1 MKTILTLLLI
11 FSFSSLCSAK
21 DKREPRESIRIIGV
35 ENSSPFSFTLPDGT
49 TTGLYLEYWRLW
61 SKSNNIPIEIV
72 MQPFDVAMDTIKNK
86 GAIIQGIFINDKRKQ
101 WADFSNPIH
110 NLESG
115 IIFSNKYA
123 KDIKFSELSD
133 AKVAVQAAS
142 YQESYIA
149 KKYPSLNLVA
159 YENTSEGIKKLL
171 NNEVDAVV
179 GEIPNLKVELTILR
193 LDGVYTISDEVLLNN
208 TVHAAL
214 AKGQPSLLKIIDDG
228 INNIPIQ
235 SLIELEKKWLP
246 SIKPFFS
253 NNTFLTSL
261 TMAERKWLQQLPSL
275 RLGINSNGHPYE
287 YVDDNGDF
295 SGLSSDYIDHI
306 TKALSLK
313 IEAEKNYS
321 WVELLIAVKDNEI
334 DVMSAI
340 VRTQEREKSMLFTEP
355 YFSSPTVL
363 ISRKNG
369 FHADTLESLK
379 GRAIGIPSRYALAE
393 FIETDY
399 PEITIIPVDS
409 IADGLSKLNN
419 NKFDA
424 FISEISSA
432 NYTIN
437 KEKFADLIIT
447 GFSPYNLEVS
457 MAVRAGLEPLVGIL
471 NKVFLSI
478 SEKEK
483 AEIANNWLAVKVQT
497 GIKLSTVVL
506 WVLPISSFLMLIA
519 ILIFVRLNR
528 KLKLEIIENA
538 EHQSKLR
545 ESEIKFRNMFE
556 NADVSI
562 WNEDMS
568 DLKNA
573 LEKLRTSGVTD
584 LYQYLKDH
592 PQKTLEFAAKIK
604 VINVNNA
611 TLEMFNVITESRFL
625 EQIQSVFGPGSNE
638 VFIKELCAIWD
649 GEKIFRSEITYITQ
663 DGKHISAIISFYIPV
678 SDEGFKSIPVSI
690 VDITLQKQIE
700 EKLKRAA
707 SVFTHTHEGIII
719 TDGSGSITEVND
731 AFCSITGY
739 APEDVLGEH
748 PRIFHSG
755 RQSPEFYAE
764 MSDTLLTQGY
774 WHGEVWNCRKNGEI
788 YLERLTISAEKNA
801 DGHLQHYVS
810 LITDITLMKEHHEQL
825 ERMAHYDVLTNLPNR
840 VLLADRL
847 SQSIVQCQRRNQ
859 SLAVAF
865 LDLDGFKAV
874 NDRHGHNVGDELLV
888 KVAQRMK
895 EALRDGDTLARI
907 GGDEFIAVMVDL
919 ENIADSEPVLKRL
932 LKAAA
937 DPVTLGDAV
946 MQVSAS
952 IGVSLYPQDD
962 HVGADLLM
970 RHADQAM
977 YIAKQSGKN
986 RYHIFDA
993 AQDNANKTIA
1003 QSIGD
1008 INSALDRCEF
1018 VLHYQPKVNMRT
1030 GEVIGVEA
1038 LIRWQHPV
1046 RGLVLPSEFLPA
1058 IEGHATSLE
1067 LGEWV
1072 IDTALT
1078 QISQWRSIGVKL
1090 AISVN
1095 ISANQLQEVNFTTR
1109 LADLLSAHPEVP
1121 PHCLELEILETSAL
1135 HDISQVSATMNACH
1149 ELGVRFALD
1158 DFGTGYSSLTYLKRL
1173 PAHLIKIDQSF
1184 VRDMLEDADDLAI
1197 VEGVVGLAKA
1207 FRRDVIAEGVET
1219 IAHGVALL
1227 QLGCELAQGYG
1238 IARPMPSGNIPEWVS
1253 NWKADDSWQ
1262 AYKG

>member
-123 KDIKFSELSD
+123 KDIKFSGLSD
-133 AKVAVQAAS
+133 AKVAVQSES

-149 KKYPSLNLVA
+149 KKYPSLNLVK

-214 AKGQPSLLKIIDDG
+214 AKGQPSLLKIINDG
-228 INNIPIQ
+228 IDNIPIQ

-253 NNTFLTSL
+253 NNTFLASL

-295 SGLSSDYIDHI
+295 LGLSSDYIDYI
-306 TKALSLK
+306 TKVLSLK

-321 WVELLIAVKDNEI
+321 WVELLTAVKDNEI

-369 FHADTLESLK
+369 FHADPLESLK
-379 GRAIGIPSRYALAE
+379 GRAIGIPSGYALVE

-437 KEKFADLIIT
+437 KEQFADLIIT
-447 GFSPYNLEVS
+447 GFSPYNLEIS
-457 MAVRAGLEPLVGIL
+457 MAVRTELEPLVGIL

-528 KLKLEIIENA
+528 KLKLESIENA
-538 EHQSKLR
+538 EHR
-545 ESEIKFRNMFE
+545 
-556 NADVSI
+556 
-562 WNEDMS
+562 
-568 DLKNA
+568 
-573 LEKLRTSGVTD
+573 
-584 LYQYLKDH
+584 
-592 PQKTLEFAAKIK
+592 
-604 VINVNNA
+604 
-611 TLEMFNVITESRFL
+611 
-625 EQIQSVFGPGSNE
+625 
-638 VFIKELCAIWD
+638 
-649 GEKIFRSEITYITQ
+649 
-663 DGKHISAIISFYIPV
+663 
-678 SDEGFKSIPVSI
+678 
-690 VDITLQKQIE
+690 
-700 EKLKRAA
+700 
-707 SVFTHTHEGIII
+707 
-719 TDGSGSITEVND
+719 
-731 AFCSITGY
+731 
-739 APEDVLGEH
+739 
-748 PRIFHSG
+748 
-755 RQSPEFYAE
+755 
-764 MSDTLLTQGY
+764 
-774 WHGEVWNCRKNGEI
+774 
-788 YLERLTISAEKNA
+788 
-801 DGHLQHYVS
+801 
-810 LITDITLMKEHHEQL
+810 EQL
-825 ERMAHYDVLTNLPNR
+825 QRMAHYDVLTNLPNR

-847 SQSIVQCQRRNQ
+847 SQSMVQCQRRNK

-865 LDLDGFKAV
+865 MDLDGFKAV
-874 NDRHGHNVGDELLV
+874 NDRHGHNVGDELLIE
-888 KVAQRMK
+888 VAHRMK
-895 EALRDGDTLARI
+895 EALREGDTLARI
-907 GGDEFIAVMVDL
+907 GGDEFIAVMGDL
-919 ENIADSEPVLKRL
+919 EKSKDSEPVLKRL

-952 IGVSLYPQDD
+952 IGVTLYPQD
-962 HVGADLLM
+962 GADADQLI
-970 RHADQAM
+970 RHADEAM
-977 YIAKQSGKN
+977 YIAKLAGKN
-986 RYHIFDA
+986 RYHLFDT
-993 AQDNANKTIA
+993 AQNNAVIIRG
-1003 QSIGD
+1003 QSIAD
-1008 INSALDRCEF
+1008 VRSALDRREF
-1018 VLHYQPKVNMRT
+1018 LLHYQPKVNMNT

-1046 RGLVLPSEFLPA
+1046 RGLVPPLEFLPA
-1058 IEGHATSLE
+1058 IEGHAISLE

-1072 IDTALT
+1072 IATALS
-1078 QISQWRSIGVKL
+1078 QINQWQSIGVNL
-1090 AISVN
+1090 PISVN
-1095 ISANQLQEVNFTTR
+1095 ISAYQLQQDNFTTR
-1109 LADLLSAHPEVP
+1109 LSALLAAHPEVN
-1121 PHCLELEILETSAL
+1121 PHYLEMEILETSAL
-1135 HDISQVSATMNACH
+1135 NDISQVSATMNACH
-1149 ELGVRFALD
+1149 EMGVGFALD
-1158 DFGTGYSSLTYLKRL
+1158 DFGTGYSSLTYLRRL
-1173 PAHLIKIDQSF
+1173 PAHMIKIDQSF
-1184 VRDMLEDADDLAI
+1184 VRDMLEDEDDLAI
-1197 VEGVVGLAKA
+1197 VKGVVGLAKA
-1207 FRRDVIAEGVET
+1207 FKREVIAEGVET
-1219 IAHGVALL
+1219 IEHGVELL
-1227 QLGCELAQGYG
+1227 KLGCELAQGYG
-1238 IARPMPSGNIPEWVS
+1238 IARPMPSSGIPEWIS

>member
-123 KDIKFSELSD
+123 KDIKFSGLSD
-133 AKVAVQAAS
+133 AKVAVQAES

-149 KKYPSLNLVA
+149 KKYPSLKLVK

-214 AKGQPSLLKIIDDG
+214 AKGQPSLLKIINDG

-261 TMAERKWLQQLPSL
+261 TMAERKWLLQLPSL

-287 YVDDNGDF
+287 YVDDNGGF

-321 WVELLIAVKDNEI
+321 WVELLTAVKDNEI

-379 GRAIGIPSRYALAE
+379 GRAIGIPSGYALVE

-409 IADGLSKLNN
+409 ITDGLSKLNN

-437 KEKFADLIIT
+437 KEQFADLIIT
-447 GFSPYNLEVS
+447 GFSPYNLEIS
-457 MAVRAGLEPLVGIL
+457 MAVRTELEPLVGIL

-483 AEIANNWLAVKVQT
+483 TAIANNWLAVKVQT
-497 GIKLSTVVL
+497 GIKLSTVLL
-506 WVLPISSFLMLIA
+506 WVLPISSFIMLIA

-538 EHQSKLR
+538 EHQ
-545 ESEIKFRNMFE
+545 
-556 NADVSI
+556 
-562 WNEDMS
+562 
-568 DLKNA
+568 
-573 LEKLRTSGVTD
+573 
-584 LYQYLKDH
+584 
-592 PQKTLEFAAKIK
+592 
-604 VINVNNA
+604 
-611 TLEMFNVITESRFL
+611 
-625 EQIQSVFGPGSNE
+625 
-638 VFIKELCAIWD
+638 
-649 GEKIFRSEITYITQ
+649 
-663 DGKHISAIISFYIPV
+663 
-678 SDEGFKSIPVSI
+678 
-690 VDITLQKQIE
+690 
-700 EKLKRAA
+700 
-707 SVFTHTHEGIII
+707 
-719 TDGSGSITEVND
+719 
-731 AFCSITGY
+731 
-739 APEDVLGEH
+739 
-748 PRIFHSG
+748 
-755 RQSPEFYAE
+755 
-764 MSDTLLTQGY
+764 
-774 WHGEVWNCRKNGEI
+774 
-788 YLERLTISAEKNA
+788 
-801 DGHLQHYVS
+801 
-810 LITDITLMKEHHEQL
+810 EQL
-825 ERMAHYDVLTNLPNR
+825 QRMAHYDVLTNLPNR

-847 SQSIVQCQRRNQ
+847 SQSMVQCQRRNK

-865 LDLDGFKAV
+865 MDLDGFKAV
-874 NDRHGHNVGDELLV
+874 NDRHGHNVGDELLIE
-888 KVAQRMK
+888 VAHRMK
-895 EALRDGDTLARI
+895 EALREGDTLARI
-907 GGDEFIAVMVDL
+907 GGDEFIAVMGDL
-919 ENIADSEPVLKRL
+919 EKSKDSEPVLKRL

-952 IGVSLYPQDD
+952 IGVTLYPQDA
-962 HVGADLLM
+962 ADADQLI
-970 RHADQAM
+970 RHADEAM
-977 YIAKQSGKN
+977 YIAKLAGKN
-986 RYHIFDA
+986 RYHLFDT
-993 AQDNANKTIA
+993 AQNNAVIIRG
-1003 QSIGD
+1003 QSIAD
-1008 INSALDRCEF
+1008 VRSALDRREF
-1018 VLHYQPKVNMRT
+1018 FLHYQPKVNMNT

-1046 RGLVLPSEFLPA
+1046 RGLVPPLEFLPA
-1058 IEGHATSLE
+1058 IEGHAISLD

-1072 IDTALT
+1072 IATALS
-1078 QISQWRSIGVKL
+1078 QINQWQSIGVNL
-1090 AISVN
+1090 PISVN
-1095 ISANQLQEVNFTTR
+1095 ISAYQLQQDNFTTR
-1109 LADLLSAHPEVP
+1109 LSALLAAHPEVN
-1121 PHCLELEILETSAL
+1121 PHYLEMEILETSAL
-1135 HDISQVSATMNACH
+1135 NDISQVSATMNACH
-1149 ELGVRFALD
+1149 ELGVGFALD
-1158 DFGTGYSSLTYLKRL
+1158 DFGTGYSSLTYLRRL
-1173 PAHLIKIDQSF
+1173 PAHMIKIDQSF
-1184 VRDMLEDADDLAI
+1184 VHDMLEDEDDLAI
-1197 VEGVVGLAKA
+1197 VKGVVGLAKA
-1207 FRRDVIAEGVET
+1207 FKREVIAEGVET
-1219 IAHGVALL
+1219 IEHGVELL
-1227 QLGCELAQGYG
+1227 KLGCELAQGYG
-1238 IARPMPSGNIPEWVS
+1238 IARPMPSSGIPEWIS

>member
-21 DKREPRESIRIIGV
+21 DKREPPESIRIIGV
-35 ENSSPFSFTLPDGT
+35 ENSSPFSFTLPDGR

-86 GAIIQGIFINDKRKQ
+86 GAVIQGIFINDERKQ

-115 IIFSNKYA
+115 IIYSDKYA

-133 AKVAVQAAS
+133 AKVAVQAES

-149 KKYPSLNLVA
+149 KKYPSLNLVT

-171 NNEVDAVV
+171 NQEVDAVV

-193 LDGVYTISDEVLLNN
+193 LDGVYTISDEVLLSN
-208 TVHAAL
+208 TVYAAL
-214 AKGQPSLLKIIDDG
+214 AKGQPSLLKIINDG
-228 INNIPIQ
+228 TNNIPIQ

-253 NNTFLTSL
+253 SNTFLTSL

-295 SGLSSDYIDHI
+295 SGLSSDYIGHI

-321 WVELLIAVKDNEI
+321 WVELLTAVKDNEI

-379 GRAIGIPSRYALAE
+379 GRAIGIPSGYALVE

-483 AEIANNWLAVKVQT
+483 AAIANNWLAIKVQT
-497 GIKLSTVVL
+497 GIKLSTVVF

-538 EHQSKLR
+538 EHR
-545 ESEIKFRNMFE
+545 
-556 NADVSI
+556 
-562 WNEDMS
+562 
-568 DLKNA
+568 
-573 LEKLRTSGVTD
+573 
-584 LYQYLKDH
+584 
-592 PQKTLEFAAKIK
+592 
-604 VINVNNA
+604 
-611 TLEMFNVITESRFL
+611 
-625 EQIQSVFGPGSNE
+625 
-638 VFIKELCAIWD
+638 
-649 GEKIFRSEITYITQ
+649 
-663 DGKHISAIISFYIPV
+663 
-678 SDEGFKSIPVSI
+678 
-690 VDITLQKQIE
+690 
-700 EKLKRAA
+700 
-707 SVFTHTHEGIII
+707 
-719 TDGSGSITEVND
+719 
-731 AFCSITGY
+731 
-739 APEDVLGEH
+739 
-748 PRIFHSG
+748 
-755 RQSPEFYAE
+755 
-764 MSDTLLTQGY
+764 
-774 WHGEVWNCRKNGEI
+774 
-788 YLERLTISAEKNA
+788 
-801 DGHLQHYVS
+801 
-810 LITDITLMKEHHEQL
+810 EQL
-825 ERMAHYDVLTNLPNR
+825 QRMAHYDELTNLPNR

-847 SQSIVQCQRRNQ
+847 NQSMVQCQRRNQ

-865 LDLDGFKAV
+865 MDLDGFKAV

-888 KVAQRMK
+888 VVAQRMS
-895 EALRDGDTLARI
+895 EALREGDTLARI

-919 ENIADSEPVLKRL
+919 ENIEDSEPVLKRL

-952 IGVSLYPQDD
+952 IGVSLYQQDD
-962 HVGADLLM
+962 VDADLLM

-993 AQDNANKTIA
+993 AQDNANNTIA

-1008 INSALDRCEF
+1008 INSALDKCEF
-1018 VLHYQPKVNMRT
+1018 VLHYQPKVNMHT

-1038 LIRWQHPV
+1038 LIRWQHPA
-1046 RGLVLPSEFLPA
+1046 RGSVPPLEFLPA
-1058 IEGHATSLE
+1058 IEGHAVSLE

-1072 IDTALT
+1072 IDTALR
-1078 QISQWRSIGVKL
+1078 QMNQWQSTGVNL
-1090 AISVN
+1090 SISVN
-1095 ISANQLQEVNFTTR
+1095 ISAYQLQQVNFTAR
-1109 LADLLSAHPEVP
+1109 LAELLSAHPEVP
-1121 PHCLELEILETSAL
+1121 PHCLELEVLETSAL

-1173 PAHLIKIDQSF
+1173 PAHVIKIDQSF

-1197 VEGVVGLAKA
+1197 IEGVVGLAKA

-1219 IAHGVALL
+1219 IAHGLVLL

-1238 IARPMPSGNIPEWVS
+1238 IARPMPAADIPEWLDT
-1253 NWKADDSWQ
+1253 WKTHDSWQ